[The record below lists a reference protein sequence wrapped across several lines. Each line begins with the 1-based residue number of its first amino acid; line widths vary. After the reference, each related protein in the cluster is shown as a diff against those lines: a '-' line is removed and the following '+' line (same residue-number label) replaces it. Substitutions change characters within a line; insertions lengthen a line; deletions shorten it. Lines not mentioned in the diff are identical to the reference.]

1 MFRKNTGI
9 LHRITK
15 KCNYAHDKT
24 DSLAPVPMHSDAV
37 WGESPANP
45 GSLAFSKTDFSFQSL
60 NGDTSFITST
70 DKKPV
75 GNVTVGSG
83 KTVNLKANKE
93 IQIKNGF
100 IVESGVDFEMDI
112 SN

>member
-1 MFRKNTGI
+1 MRMTKPI
-9 LHRITK
+9 LWLLCLCTAMPFGAKAQRTME
-15 KCNYAHDKT
+15 Y
-24 DSLAPVPMHSDAV
+24 
-37 WGESPANP
+37 
-45 GSLAFSKTDFSFQSL
+45 SLAFSKTDFSFQSL

-75 GNVTVGSG
+75 DNVTVGSG
-83 KTVNLKANKE
+83 KTVTLKANKE

-100 IVESGVDFEMDI
+100 TVESGADLEMDI

>member
-1 MFRKNTGI
+1 MLSYVI
-9 LHRITK
+9 LYRINK
-15 KCNYAHDKT
+15 KYNYAHDKT
-24 DSLAPVPMHSDAV
+24 DSLAPVPVHSDAV

-75 GNVTVGSG
+75 GNVNVGPG
-83 KTVNLKANKE
+83 KAVTLKANKE
-93 IQIKNGF
+93 IQLWYL
-100 IVESGVDFEMDI
+100 
-112 SN
+112 

>member
-1 MFRKNTGI
+1 MRKLNI
-9 LHRITK
+9 
-15 KCNYAHDKT
+15 
-24 DSLAPVPMHSDAV
+24 SLWLLCLCTAMPFGAKAQRTL
-37 WGESPANP
+37 EY
-45 GSLAFSKTDFSFQSL
+45 SLAFSKTDFSFQSL

-93 IQIKNGF
+93 IMIKNGF
-100 IVESGVDFEMDI
+100 SVESGGTFEMDVEP
-112 SN
+112 

>member
-1 MFRKNTGI
+1 MRMTKPI
-9 LHRITK
+9 LWLLCLCTAMPFGAKAQRTLE
-15 KCNYAHDKT
+15 Y
-24 DSLAPVPMHSDAV
+24 
-37 WGESPANP
+37 
-45 GSLAFSKTDFSFQSL
+45 SLAFSKTDFSFQSL

>member
-1 MFRKNTGI
+1 
-9 LHRITK
+9 
-15 KCNYAHDKT
+15 
-24 DSLAPVPMHSDAV
+24 MHGDAV

-75 GNVTVGSG
+75 GNVNVGSG
-83 KTVNLKANKE
+83 KTVTLKANKE
-93 IQIKNGF
+93 IEIRNNIEVQSGAELI
-100 IVESGVDFEMDI
+100 IDVEP
-112 SN
+112 